1 MMIVHKVL
9 VLGAVIAALAGCS
22 TINSLTGQTDNTV
35 LPGQREDAIPGRA
48 QFPDQPDPGVSKSAG
63 QQQPEQSQTASTT
76 SPDTACEPGDAS
88 CQPPADSGSGDVFS
102 DPQ

>member
-1 MMIVHKVL
+1 MMTVHKVL
-9 VLGAVIAALAGCS
+9 VLGAVITALAGCS

-63 QQQPEQSQTASTT
+63 HQMPEQTDMASTT
-76 SPDTACEPGDAS
+76 AADAACKPDDAT